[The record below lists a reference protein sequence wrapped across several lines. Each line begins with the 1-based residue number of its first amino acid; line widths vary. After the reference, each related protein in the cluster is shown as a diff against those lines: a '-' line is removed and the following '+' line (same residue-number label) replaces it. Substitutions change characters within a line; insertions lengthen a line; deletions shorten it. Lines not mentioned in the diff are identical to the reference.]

1 MIMSPNKS
9 PKRGS
14 NSSIALE
21 PELAIAVIGLF
32 SAASDDQGVSRT
44 EELALSEILA
54 GITQFED
61 FSERDF
67 EELTQKVYD
76 LLEEEDPE
84 DVIEL
89 AIASLPDEE
98 HREAA
103 YITALLVIGIDG
115 EIPDSEQ
122 EYISE
127 LQDALNISNR
137 RAQNIID
144 QIFGEDDEQDYEEE

>member
-1 MIMSPNKS
+1 MFSHKSPN
-9 PKRGS
+9 RRS

-32 SAASDDQGVSRT
+32 SAASDNEGVSPR
-44 EELALSEILA
+44 EELALSEMLS
-54 GITQFED
+54 GISQFED
-61 FSERDF
+61 FSEADF

-84 DVIEL
+84 DVIEQ

-103 YITALLVIGIDG
+103 YITALLVVGIDG
-115 EIPDSEQ
+115 DIPDSEQ
-122 EYISE
+122 DYLTE

-137 RAQNIID
+137 RAQQIID
-144 QIFGEDDEQDYEEE
+144 HIFGEDDEQEYE